1 MDPVDR
7 ELLEIVVNHPDS
19 VRRIVAVVPLAS
31 LRDDAARAI
40 LQASYDLFS
49 EGERPCHESLAIR
62 LEDPQPRALAA
73 YLGHLA
79 SGMHEEQPLDDDTA
93 SRGDWERRL
102 ELVLGRLAE
111 RERLVRLGDLR
122 QALEEVDRNA
132 EPDTHRALELEYRRL
147 LTQRAGTTKSRP
159 DPTFRA

>member
-1 MDPVDR
+1 MTSPEPLDPGLLHLLAVWMPRQRWYPAKGRGVGIRRLGTTSLLPPDDGARGVEVEVLVVGLDSGDRVD
-7 ELLEIVVNHPDS
+7 
-19 VRRIVAVVPLAS
+19 VAQVPLTY
-31 LRDDAARAI
+31 RDR
-40 LQASYDLFS
+40 
-49 EGERPCHESLAIR
+49 
-62 LEDPQPRALAA
+62 
-73 YLGHLA
+73 
-79 SGMHEEQPLDDDTA
+79 PLDDDTA

-122 QALEEVDRNA
+122 QALEEIDRQA
-132 EPDTHRALELEYRRL
+132 EPDAYRALELEYRRL